1 MAKTYLKLRGRII
14 EKFGTQEA
22 FGKALNVSIQTVCA
36 KLNGRSAFSQDDIIK
51 WCELLDISASEVGD
65 YFFAPALSNG

>member
-14 EKFGTQEA
+14 EKFCTLEA
-22 FGKALNVSIQTVCA
+22 FSKSLNVSVQTVCA

-51 WCELLDISASEVGD
+51 WCKLLDIKASEVGD
-65 YFFAPALSNG
+65 YFFALALSNG